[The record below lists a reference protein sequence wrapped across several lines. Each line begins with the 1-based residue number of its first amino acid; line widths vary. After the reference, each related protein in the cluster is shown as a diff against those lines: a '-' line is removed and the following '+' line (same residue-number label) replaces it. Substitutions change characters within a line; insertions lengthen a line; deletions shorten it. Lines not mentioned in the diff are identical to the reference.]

1 MSSERTTARSGAVA
15 AASGAPAPAVSVI
28 IPAYG
33 VAQYIAGTLDSVF
46 AQTYR
51 DFEIIVV
58 NDGCPDSAALEAALR
73 PYRERIVYLRKENGG
88 VSSARNVGMGAARAP
103 LIALLD
109 GDDAWLPDFLA
120 VQTDYLHSHPHT
132 DIVYCDG
139 TIFGDTPL
147 VDRTMME
154 FSPSR
159 GEVTFESLLWFRCSV
174 MLSSVVARKGVILA
188 VGGFDESLRRA
199 EDFDLW
205 VRAAHAGTR
214 ISYHRRVLFRYRERT
229 TGLSEDGVT
238 MREAGLLVLDKLE
251 RRLRLSASEQAA
263 LANARQACRAD
274 VSYYRVKAAI
284 RGRDARTARAAV
296 SELLR
301 LRWTVK
307 FAVLA
312 FALRWAP
319 RLTMSLADRRDH

>member
-1 MSSERTTARSGAVA
+1 
-15 AASGAPAPAVSVI
+15 
-28 IPAYG
+28 
-33 VAQYIAGTLDSVF
+33 
-46 AQTYR
+46 
-51 DFEIIVV
+51 
-58 NDGCPDSAALEAALR
+58 
-73 PYRERIVYLRKENGG
+73 
-88 VSSARNVGMGAARAP
+88 
-103 LIALLD
+103 
-109 GDDAWLPDFLA
+109 
-120 VQTDYLHSHPHT
+120 
-132 DIVYCDG
+132 
-139 TIFGDTPL
+139 
-147 VDRTMME
+147 
-154 FSPSR
+154 
-159 GEVTFESLLWFRCSV
+159 
-174 MLSSVVARKGVILA
+174 
-188 VGGFDESLRRA
+188 
-199 EDFDLW
+199 
-205 VRAAHAGTR
+205 
-214 ISYHRRVLFRYRERT
+214 
-229 TGLSEDGVT
+229 